1 MSGGY
6 ALAAEVSRPEGGR
19 PCSRLGCVRD
29 APPVHPASS
38 RQPRQAGLMAPLLVL
53 LGGWLLLR
61 TAGRVGVEL
70 LSSWRSAGRG
80 ATAGMFMFT
89 GATHFSPMKHD
100 YAAMIPEPLPRDLRL
115 IHLTGLLQIA
125 GAVGLL
131 IPPLR
136 RVAGIGLAA
145 QLVAMFP
152 ANAYAARQGIP
163 FRGRPPTPLALRA
176 PVQLALIAAV
186 WWTAIADG
194 PRTGGRA
201 RKRPIPGRPRRGRR
215 GRDRLRR

>member
-19 PCSRLGCVRD
+19 PSSRLGCVRD

-61 TAGRVGVEL
+61 TAGRVGVEQ

-80 ATAGMFMFT
+80 AAAGMFMFT
-89 GATHFSPMKHD
+89 GVTHFSPMKHD

-136 RVAGIGLAA
+136 RVAGSASPPNSSPCSP
-145 QLVAMFP
+145 QLRTPP
-152 ANAYAARQGIP
+152 ARASREPAAARANGRSRAARAEAVEAAIDSVAER
-163 FRGRPPTPLALRA
+163 RGW
-176 PVQLALIAAV
+176 VQLGVQTAA
-186 WWTAIADG
+186 
-194 PRTGGRA
+194 RSRSLM
-201 RKRPIPGRPRRGRR
+201 RRVAPM
-215 GRDRLRR
+215 